1 MGEWMQRAA
10 MIERAAAPARQHQRG
25 TSLQERSEAVPAEPS
40 TLEPCYPESDYRQH
54 PERYE
59 FPRFVIP
66 TAEGAVEFHL
76 AVPKE
81 KYDAFALFDL
91 FIKHHGRSETT
102 HTPLPTTNEGASKCL
117 RISAQNQKS

>member
-10 MIERAAAPARQHQRG
+10 LIKGETAPSCQRRL
-25 TSLQERSEAVPAEPS
+25 SAPDEP
-40 TLEPCYPESDYRQH
+40 DYRQH

-66 TAEGAVEFHL
+66 TADGPIEFRL

-81 KYDAFALFDL
+81 KYDAFAILDL
-91 FIKHHGRSETT
+91 FIKHHGAEDSGQI
-102 HTPLPTTNEGASKCL
+102 GAKVE
-117 RISAQNQKS
+117 

>member
-10 MIERAAAPARQHQRG
+10 MITDMTAASHQHQL
-25 TSLQERSEAVPAEPS
+25 SDSIPVEPS
-40 TLEPCYPESDYRQH
+40 TLEPCHPEPDFRQH

-66 TAEGAVEFHL
+66 TASGPVEFHL

-81 KYDAFALFDL
+81 KYDAFAILEL
-91 FIKHHGRSETT
+91 FIKHHG
-102 HTPLPTTNEGASKCL
+102 PQGA
-117 RISAQNQKS
+117 IVGN